1 MVVQSGTPAARSA
14 ASVHFSDLDGLRGL
28 LALAVVLLHIGFNS
42 FTTRVFGWKG
52 FQFELSVDVFFLL
65 SGFVLTYAARKGVDA
80 RLFALRRFLRLAP
93 VFYASTLILLA
104 ITGESAS
111 PLELVMAVPFTG
123 QDPVNFP
130 AWSIC
135 WELYLP
141 IFAVVL
147 WRLGYRTP
155 EWAVRPLLLAAL
167 LALGYFDM
175 QMAAGEPNYLLRA
188 VFGLAGG
195 HLLFRAQLSLPV
207 RLEVPFLAVV
217 AIMAL
222 AVYWPVAGVL
232 LPFAAAACIAS
243 GRNGG
248 SLFAT
253 RPMQVLGVLSYT
265 LYLAHIPVL
274 RGVQLLMGDAANSNP
289 LAKLFVLLGSF
300 ALAWLLTVVVER
312 PAMRLSARLVQSSAA
327 SK

>member
-1 MVVQSGTPAARSA
+1 MVSQPHKPVARSA

-42 FTTRVFGWKG
+42 FTTRVLGWKG

-65 SGFVLTYAARKGVDA
+65 SGFVLTYSARKGVDA
-80 RLFALRRFLRLAP
+80 RLFAVRRFLRLAP

-104 ITGESAS
+104 ITGEVAS

-123 QDPVNFP
+123 RDPANFP

-141 IFAVVL
+141 IFAVLL
-147 WRLGYRTP
+147 WRIGYRTP
-155 EWAVRPLLLAAL
+155 EWAVRPLLLTAL

-175 QMAAGEPNYLLRA
+175 EMAAGEPNYLLRA
-188 VFGLAGG
+188 MLGLVAG
-195 HLLFRAQLSLPV
+195 HLLYHADISLPV
-207 RLEVPFLAVV
+207 RLEIPFLAVV

-253 RPMQVLGVLSYT
+253 RPMQILGVLSYT

-274 RGVQLLMGDAANSNP
+274 RGVQALMGEAANSNP

-300 ALAWLLTVVVER
+300 VLAWLLTIIVER
-312 PAMRLSARLVQSSAA
+312 PAMRLSAGLVRSPAA
-327 SK
+327 TK